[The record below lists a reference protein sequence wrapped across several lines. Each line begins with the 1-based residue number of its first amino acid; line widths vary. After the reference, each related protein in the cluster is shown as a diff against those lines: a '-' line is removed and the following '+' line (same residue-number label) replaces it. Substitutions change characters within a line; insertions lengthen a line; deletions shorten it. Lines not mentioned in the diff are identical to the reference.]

1 MMPTLR
7 ICANVVTTQGVGP
20 VAHGCDQMSLTVAGE
35 GTYTV
40 NEDGTVTF
48 DPLPS
53 FHGTATPI
61 RYQATDLMGR
71 MVNSFITPTVEAPP
85 VIISVE
91 NELPATGNNLITP
104 LFIMVLLLMAGLGL
118 RSSEHSS

>member
-1 MMPTLR
+1 
-7 ICANVVTTQGVGP
+7 
-20 VAHGCDQMSLTVAGE
+20 
-35 GTYTV
+35 
-40 NEDGTVTF
+40 
-48 DPLPS
+48 
-53 FHGTATPI
+53 
-61 RYQATDLMGR
+61 
-71 MVNSFITPTVEAPP
+71 